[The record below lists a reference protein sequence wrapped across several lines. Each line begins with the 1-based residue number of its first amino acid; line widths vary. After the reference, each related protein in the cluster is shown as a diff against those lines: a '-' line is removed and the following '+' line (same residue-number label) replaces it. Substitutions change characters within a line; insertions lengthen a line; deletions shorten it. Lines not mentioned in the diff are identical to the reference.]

1 MLTKKLPKNTS
12 KTNMIACSNKKKN
25 LDLSFFILTFNV
37 VSGHTL
43 CHYTINP
50 SQNITKMLVFK

>member
-1 MLTKKLPKNTS
+1 MLTKKLPKNMS
-12 KTNMIACSNKKKN
+12 KINIIESSNKKKF

-43 CHYTINP
+43 CH
-50 SQNITKMLVFK
+50 

>member
-12 KTNMIACSNKKKN
+12 KTNMIACSNKKKK
-25 LDLSFFILTFNV
+25 LDLLFFILTFNV

-43 CHYTINP
+43 CH
-50 SQNITKMLVFK
+50 